1 MYFIELNVLVSI
13 SEISLF
19 KNVDNYNCINT
30 KLKLI
35 ITENR
40 FYRMNVIIIILNQMD
55 NTLLNFIFF

>member
-55 NTLLNFIFF
+55 NKQLNFIFF